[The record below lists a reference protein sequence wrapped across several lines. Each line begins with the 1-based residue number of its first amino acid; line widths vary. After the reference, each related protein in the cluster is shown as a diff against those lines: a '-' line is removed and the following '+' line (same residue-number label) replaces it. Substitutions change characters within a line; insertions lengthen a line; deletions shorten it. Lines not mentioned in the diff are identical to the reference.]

1 MEQEIKDLAR
11 VDQLF
16 ERISTLI
23 EQARRHVRT
32 TVNLTEVYT
41 KFHIGQYI
49 VEDEQQGQYRAQYGK
64 QVLKNLSGRLT
75 DRFGSGWSAE
85 TLKLC
90 RRFFLVYSNSVNSV
104 YPIQDEPQN
113 TYLEKGKQWLPNSKS
128 ETVLRKSSES
138 PSFTLSWS
146 HYLIL
151 MRIDN
156 PDERSFYEIECT
168 QQQWSV
174 RQLSRQV
181 GSSLYERLALSR
193 NKDEVMRLAREGQTI
208 EKPSD
213 IIKNPMTLEFLG
225 LKEEEAYTESKLE
238 RAIISKL
245 QDFMLEMGKGFLFEK
260 RQRRFTF
267 DEQNYYVDLVLYNRY
282 LQSFVLIDLKTDKL
296 THQDL
301 GQMQMYVNYYDRSMT
316 LWKDMFRS

>member
-1 MEQEIKDLAR
+1 MENEIAPQLVEQSKIQLCKRNMEQKIKDLAR

-41 KFHIGQYI
+41 KFYIGQYI

-75 DRFGSGWSAE
+75 DRFGGGWSAE
-85 TLKLC
+85 TLKIC

-104 YPIQDEPQN
+104 YPIQDETPN

-193 NKDEVMRLAREGQTI
+193 NKDEVMRLARENPTI
-208 EKPSD
+208 GILLCKEKND
-213 IIKNPMTLEFLG
+213 ALVELTLPKDANIYAAEYSLYLPDKDLLQRK
-225 LKEEEAYTESKLE
+225 LKEWIDEYNELNPEE
-238 RAIISKL
+238 
-245 QDFMLEMGKGFLFEK
+245 
-260 RQRRFTF
+260 
-267 DEQNYYVDLVLYNRY
+267 EQ
-282 LQSFVLIDLKTDKL
+282 
-296 THQDL
+296 
-301 GQMQMYVNYYDRSMT
+301 
-316 LWKDMFRS
+316 

>member
-32 TVNLTEVYT
+32 TVDLTEVYT
-41 KFHIGQYI
+41 KFYIGQYI

-104 YPIQDEPQN
+104 YPIQDESQN
-113 TYLEKGKQWLPNSKS
+113 TVFEKGKQCLANSES

-138 PSFTLSWS
+138 PSF
-146 HYLIL
+146 
-151 MRIDN
+151 
-156 PDERSFYEIECT
+156 
-168 QQQWSV
+168 
-174 RQLSRQV
+174 
-181 GSSLYERLALSR
+181 
-193 NKDEVMRLAREGQTI
+193 
-208 EKPSD
+208 
-213 IIKNPMTLEFLG
+213 
-225 LKEEEAYTESKLE
+225 
-238 RAIISKL
+238 
-245 QDFMLEMGKGFLFEK
+245 
-260 RQRRFTF
+260 
-267 DEQNYYVDLVLYNRY
+267 
-282 LQSFVLIDLKTDKL
+282 
-296 THQDL
+296 
-301 GQMQMYVNYYDRSMT
+301 
-316 LWKDMFRS
+316 MFRS